1 MTVFVYD
8 AAKHYIQIGGF
19 PIQGFQDGSNIEVA
33 FDDDVMTKQVDT
45 DGRNVVFNKSN
56 RYTATVTFTLNEGS
70 AANDIL
76 TEVYTSLRRG
86 RGGGVVPFFFKDGNG
101 RSLAQSPGCTVQTM
115 PSLGGG
121 RESTGRTWV
130 ISTAQLEMFVGGA
143 EAAI

>member
-1 MTVFVYD
+1 MTVYVYD
-8 AAKHYIQIGGF
+8 AAKHYLLIGGF
-19 PIQGFQDGSNIEVA
+19 PIQGFQDGSNIEIS

-56 RYTATVTFTLNEGS
+56 RYTATVTFTLNEGA
-70 AANDIL
+70 AANDTL
-76 TEVYTSLRRG
+76 TDIFTNFRRS

-101 RSLAQSPGCTVQTM
+101 RSLAQSAGCAVQTM

-130 ISTAQLEMFVGGA
+130 IATAQLEMVVGGA